1 MVVRSKNPLRIVG
14 FVIAVVA
21 IVVFSIF
28 PFIQMLSTSLK
39 YPADWGNPS
48 LIPERVNLSAYK
60 EMLALGLPEPDLST
74 VPQSIRNL
82 LEEEDLTQEQRDRIL
97 ADYVDTGDVFPFPR
111 YFRNS
116 LVISGVAALLSVF
129 FAVFGAYSFSRLKYR
144 GRALLQRGVLFTY
157 MFGGIL
163 LLIPLYRV
171 AVRMGLLATSTGTFV
186 ALLVFYMVQTLPVS
200 LYMLGNYF
208 RTIPYSIEE
217 AALIDGLT
225 RFQTIRR
232 IIIPLSAGAIAT
244 VFIYSFMI
252 AWNEYL
258 FASVF
263 LKSFKDIYTLPMGL
277 RSLFNTKNAIWDRI
291 MSASMLTAVPVIVL
305 FMFIQKRLVGGLSA
319 GGVKE

>member
-1 MVVRSKNPLRIVG
+1 MVVRSRNPLRSIG
-14 FVIAVVA
+14 FFVAVLA
-21 IVVFSIF
+21 IVVFSLF

-48 LIPERVNLSAYK
+48 LIPERLNFSAYK
-60 EMLALGLPEPDLST
+60 ELLAIGQPEPDMSA
-74 VPQSIRNL
+74 VPESIRNL
-82 LEEEDLTQEQRDRIL
+82 LEEEDITQAQRDEIL
-97 ADYVDTGDVFPFPR
+97 ARYVDTGNVFPFPR

-116 LVISGVAALLSVF
+116 LMISGLAALASVF
-129 FAVFGAYSFSRLKYR
+129 VAVFGAYSFSRLQYK
-144 GRALLQRGVLFTY
+144 GRAAIQRGVLFTY

-171 AVRMGLLATSTGTFV
+171 AVRLGLLATPTGTFI
-186 ALLVFYMVQTLPVS
+186 ALLIIYMVQTLPVS

-217 AALIDGLT
+217 AALIDGLN

-232 IIIPLSAGAIAT
+232 IIIPLSMGAIAT

-252 AWNEYL
+252 AWNEYM

-263 LKSFKDIYTLPMGL
+263 LKSYSDIYTLPLGL
-277 RSLFNTKNAIWDRI
+277 RALFTSKNAIWDRI

-305 FMFIQKRLVGGLSA
+305 FMFVQKRLVGGLSA
-319 GGVKE
+319 GGVKG

>member
-1 MVVRSKNPLRIVG
+1 MVVRGNSIFRRIG
-14 FVIAVVA
+14 LLIAILA
-21 IVVFSIF
+21 IITFSLF

-39 YPADWGNPS
+39 YPAEWGDPS
-48 LIPERVNLSAYK
+48 LIPKRFNFSAYK
-60 EMLALGLPEPDLST
+60 ELLSIGQPEPDMDA
-74 VPQSIRNL
+74 VPISIRNL
-82 LEEEDLTQEQRDRIL
+82 LEEEDITQEQRDRIL
-97 ADYVDTGDVFPFPR
+97 AQYMDTGDVFPFLK

-116 LVISGVAALLSVF
+116 LLISSIAAVISVF
-129 FAVFGAYSFSRLKYR
+129 FAVFGAYSFSRLQYR
-144 GRALLQRGVLFTY
+144 GRSLVQRGVLFTY

-171 AVRMGLLATSTGTFV
+171 AVRLGLLTSATGTFI
-186 ALLVFYMVQTLPVS
+186 ALLVIYTMQTLPVS

-208 RTIPYSIEE
+208 RSIPYSIEE

-232 IIIPLSAGAIAT
+232 IIIPLSMGAIAT

-263 LKSFKDIYTLPMGL
+263 LKSFKDIYTLPLGL
-277 RSLFNTKNAIWDRI
+277 RALFHTKNAIWDRI
-291 MSASMLTAVPVIVL
+291 MSASMLTALPVIAL
-305 FMFIQKRLVGGLSA
+305 FMLIQKRLVGGLSA